1 MDFLSST
8 IWFGKKVRKNDRKPE
23 LVRCKRW
30 KQIMESEFFFKG
42 FIIGFSIAA
51 PVGPIGILCIQRTL
65 AAGNVQGLV
74 TGMGAATADAIYG
87 FIAAFG
93 LTFISNFLVEQS
105 VWFRLIGGLF
115 LAYLGIKAFLSKPQ
129 EQVLS
134 LGNRTIFAAYGTTF
148 FLTLTNP
155 MTILFFAGVFAG
167 LGLVSESI
175 LYTSAGLMVIG
186 VFFGSGAWWLILTGA
201 TSILRNKIN
210 DHKLAWINKASGLVI
225 LLFGVAALIST
236 VL

>member
-1 MDFLSST
+1 
-8 IWFGKKVRKNDRKPE
+8 
-23 LVRCKRW
+23 
-30 KQIMESEFFFKG
+30 MESELFIKG

-65 AAGNVQGLV
+65 SEGNIQGMV
-74 TGMGAATADAIYG
+74 TGLGAATADAIYG

-105 VWFRLIGGLF
+105 FWFRLIGGLF
-115 LAYLGIKAFLSKPQ
+115 LCYLGIKAFLSKPQ
-129 EQVLS
+129 DPALS
-134 LGNRTIFAAYGTTF
+134 LGNRTTLSAYGTTF

-175 LYTSAGLMVIG
+175 LYSSAGLMVIG
-186 VFFGSGAWWLILTGA
+186 VFLGSGTWWLILSGA
-201 TSILRNKIN
+201 TSIFRRKIN
-210 DHKLAWINKASGLVI
+210 DLKLAWINKISGFVI
-225 LLFGVAALIST
+225 LAFGVAALISI

>member
-1 MDFLSST
+1 
-8 IWFGKKVRKNDRKPE
+8 
-23 LVRCKRW
+23 
-30 KQIMESEFFFKG
+30 MESELFIKG

-65 AAGNVQGLV
+65 SEGNIQGMV
-74 TGMGAATADAIYG
+74 TGLGAATADAIYG

-105 VWFRLIGGLF
+105 FWFRLIGGFF
-115 LAYLGIKAFLSKPQ
+115 LCYLGIKAFLSKPQ
-129 EQVLS
+129 DPALS
-134 LGNRTIFAAYGTTF
+134 LGNRTILSAYGTTF

-175 LYTSAGLMVIG
+175 QYSSAGLMVIG
-186 VFFGSGAWWLILTGA
+186 VFLGSGTWWLILSGA
-201 TSILRNKIN
+201 TSIFRRKIN
-210 DHKLAWINKASGLVI
+210 DLKLAWINKISGFVI
-225 LLFGVAALIST
+225 LAFGVAALISI

>member
-1 MDFLSST
+1 
-8 IWFGKKVRKNDRKPE
+8 
-23 LVRCKRW
+23 
-30 KQIMESEFFFKG
+30 MESELFIKG

-65 AAGNVQGLV
+65 SEGNIQGMV
-74 TGMGAATADAIYG
+74 TGLGAATADAIYG

-105 VWFRLIGGLF
+105 FWFRLIGGFF
-115 LAYLGIKAFLSKPQ
+115 LCYLGIKAFLSKPQ
-129 EQVLS
+129 DPALS
-134 LGNRTIFAAYGTTF
+134 LGNRTILSAYGTTF

-175 LYTSAGLMVIG
+175 QYSSAGLMVIG
-186 VFFGSGAWWLILTGA
+186 VFLGSGTWWLILSGA
-201 TSILRNKIN
+201 TSIFRRKIN
-210 DHKLAWINKASGLVI
+210 DLKLAWINKISGFVI
-225 LLFGVAALIST
+225 LAFGVAALIST

>member
-1 MDFLSST
+1 M
-8 IWFGKKVRKNDRKPE
+8 
-23 LVRCKRW
+23 
-30 KQIMESEFFFKG
+30 MESGLFIKG

-65 AAGNVQGLV
+65 SGGNVQGLV
-74 TGMGAATADAIYG
+74 TGLGAATADAIYG

-115 LAYLGIKAFLSKPQ
+115 LCYLGIKAFLSKPQ
-129 EQVLS
+129 DRTLS
-134 LGNRTIFAAYGTTF
+134 LGNRTPFSAYGTTF

-155 MTILFFAGVFAG
+155 VTILFFAGVFAG
-167 LGLVSESI
+167 LGMVSESI
-175 LYTSAGLMVIG
+175 QYTSAGLMVVG
-186 VFFGSGAWWLILTGA
+186 VFTGSGAWWLILTGA

-210 DHKLAWINKASGLVI
+210 DHKLAWVNKISGLVI
-225 LLFGVAALIST
+225 LAFGVAAVLST